1 MIDAVAA
8 GGDIY
13 LTQNITLT
21 QGISVA
27 NNNQVNI
34 DLNGYTVDG
43 YITTGNSRL
52 FTVTEG
58 TLTVENGIVNA
69 LSNETHDEGSFGA
82 FRVQGDN
89 ASLYLANIVTSNAR
103 KNGLNVKVVQG
114 YARLENVTIN
124 SVMGGGIE
132 VSGSLPEDGSTNYNG
147 MADVINCNFT
157 QTGYYDWCSTTFSVS
172 GAGTINVN
180 GGEFVSEN
188 YVAYVFSSG
197 GNMNIDGGAKMVKT
211 STANVPEAIR
221 ADWDEK
227 SYAASSGI
235 NITIGDCYLEECV
248 AVNFTG
254 NTVLN
259 VNSDE
264 GMRVLAEALKS
275 FPEGKTL
282 TVNLMK
288 DVTVSSD
295 YAISNADKLIIN
307 GNGFNINGVDATVFN
322 GATIDGVANFN

>member
-1 MIDAVAA
+1 
-8 GGDIY
+8 
-13 LTQNITLT
+13 
-21 QGISVA
+21 
-27 NNNQVNI
+27 
-34 DLNGYTVDG
+34 
-43 YITTGNSRL
+43 
-52 FTVTEG
+52 
-58 TLTVENGIVNA
+58 
-69 LSNETHDEGSFGA
+69 
-82 FRVQGDN
+82 
-89 ASLYLANIVTSNAR
+89 
-103 KNGLNVKVVQG
+103 
-114 YARLENVTIN
+114 
-124 SVMGGGIE
+124 MGGGIE

-147 MADVINCNFT
+147 KADVINCNFT

-172 GAGTINVN
+172 GAGTINVI

-227 SYAASSGI
+227 SYAKSSGI

-275 FPEGKTL
+275 FPAEKTL

-295 YAISNADKLIIN
+295 YAISNADKLTIN
-307 GNGFNINGVDATVFN
+307 GNGFNINGVEATVFN
-322 GATIDGVANFN
+322 GATINGVANF